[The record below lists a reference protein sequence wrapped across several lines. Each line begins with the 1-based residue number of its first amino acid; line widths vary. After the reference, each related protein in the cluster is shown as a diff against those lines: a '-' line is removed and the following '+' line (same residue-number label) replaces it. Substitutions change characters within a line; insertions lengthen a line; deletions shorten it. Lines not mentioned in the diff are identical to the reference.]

1 MYPDIKMAV
10 ILKFSREI
18 KINRESKKSGKVSN
32 CLTNV
37 YFESQ
42 KEK

>member
-18 KINRESKKSGKVSN
+18 KINRESKKTGKVSN
-32 CLTNV
+32 SLTNV